1 MKWLYNKKLNRM
13 GSEVREDFSELASG
27 KVIALFLKQIYRKMY
42 NQGDLKVDKA
52 KMFKTANDITLETR
66 EMMVALLN
74 QQLADTTDL
83 FSQTKQAHWN
93 VKGAQFYQ
101 LHELFDQLAGE
112 LIEYMDLIA
121 ERATALGGE
130 ALGTVR
136 MAASASRL
144 PEYPQEVFKSLP
156 TVEAL
161 VERYAN
167 LAATTRAA
175 IDTADSYDDADTAD
189 LFTEISRGLDKSL
202 WFLEAHLQV

>member
-1 MKWLYNKKLNRM
+1 
-13 GSEVREDFSELASG
+13 
-27 KVIALFLKQIYRKMY
+27 
-42 NQGDLKVDKA
+42 LKVEKA

-83 FSQTKQAHWN
+83 YSQTKQAHWN